1 MLTDIVCFSIC
12 ATQTY
17 SSSLLTLVIDES
29 DLAGLVN
36 WLLPAFTVSF
46 FGLVNWLIAK
56 GSFVSIC

>member
-36 WLLPAFTVSF
+36 
-46 FGLVNWLIAK
+46 
-56 GSFVSIC
+56 